1 MEPFIKFFIKIGK
14 LKTVRRRGWL
24 LRGVKN
30 PETVADHAFRVLIL
44 AWVLGRQTN
53 LKIKR
58 LLKLAMVHSLSAV
71 DIDYISPYDK
81 LLDIKNKNE
90 LIKKY
95 PALVLRAPVTIK
107 GEIAVQRFEEEEK
120 AVNRLTKNL
129 PDTIRREVRYIWL
142 DFQHKTS
149 REAKFLWVIDKLE
162 NLIQALE
169 YKPQLKKDLL
179 QPFLQQIREI
189 TSDKKILR
197 FVESLNEYFT
207 EGKDS
212 ARNHKDKKL
221 IKFILEVGKL
231 KSMPRKGW
239 VLRGVKNPES
249 IATHSFV
256 SALMSWLFS
265 TRRRFDQEAI
275 IVMLLVH
282 DLFAVRTGDATP
294 YDHVLRREPNITKL
308 IKTSP
313 WVGSKGEKELV
324 AKRKLEHEARELD
337 RLLKLLPR
345 DIRHELKFF
354 WLEYKTGTSREGRY
368 ARQVDRV
375 ETLLQALEYQKK
387 DKNISIISFWLELK
401 ELLDDPILSD
411 LVEEIDS
418 YYYRGIT

>member
-1 MEPFIKFFIKIGK
+1 
-14 LKTVRRRGWL
+14 
-24 LRGVKN
+24 
-30 PETVADHAFRVLIL
+30 
-44 AWVLGRQTN
+44 
-53 LKIKR
+53 
-58 LLKLAMVHSLSAV
+58 
-71 DIDYISPYDK
+71 
-81 LLDIKNKNE
+81 
-90 LIKKY
+90 
-95 PALVLRAPVTIK
+95 
-107 GEIAVQRFEEEEK
+107 
-120 AVNRLTKNL
+120 
-129 PDTIRREVRYIWL
+129 
-142 DFQHKTS
+142 
-149 REAKFLWVIDKLE
+149 
-162 NLIQALE
+162 
-169 YKPQLKKDLL
+169 
-179 QPFLQQIREI
+179 
-189 TSDKKILR
+189 
-197 FVESLNEYFT
+197 LNEYFT
-207 EGKDS
+207 EGEDS

-324 AKRKLEHEARELD
+324 AKRRLEHEARELD

-411 LVEEIDS
+411 FVEEIDS